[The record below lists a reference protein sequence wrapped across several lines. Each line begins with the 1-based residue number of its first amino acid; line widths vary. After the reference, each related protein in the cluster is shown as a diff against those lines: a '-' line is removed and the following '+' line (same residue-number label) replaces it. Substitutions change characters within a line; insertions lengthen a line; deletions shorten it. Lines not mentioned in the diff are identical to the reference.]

1 MVGCCEQGNEP
12 SSFIKSGK
20 ISKLSED
27 LLTSHEGRFFME
39 LVC

>member
-1 MVGCCEQGNEP
+1 MAGCCEQGNEP
-12 SSFIKSGK
+12 SGFIKSGK

-27 LLTSHEGRFFME
+27 LLTSHEGCFFME